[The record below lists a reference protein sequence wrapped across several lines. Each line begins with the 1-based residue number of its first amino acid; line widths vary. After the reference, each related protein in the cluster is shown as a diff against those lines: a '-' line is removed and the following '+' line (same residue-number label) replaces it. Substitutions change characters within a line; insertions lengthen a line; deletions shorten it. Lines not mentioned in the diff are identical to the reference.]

1 METRIS
7 FKRLGVGTLFFS
19 PLLLLAGCA
28 NPGPPKPPSLHLPK
42 VATKLTASRVGD
54 RVEVTWTT
62 EPGTTDGGTLH
73 GSITAVLCREMP
85 VAPKGSATMAPEC
98 VTPVHREAVVPGPS
112 RAFEDLPGPLRKGG
126 PALLAYR
133 VELLNDHNRSAGL
146 SAPVYAAAGSAPPAA
161 GAIEVAT
168 RRNGLL
174 VTWQAKAGTGGAP
187 MHLTRTLLA
196 TAEGPVS
203 PAKPKKS
210 QSLQKPK
217 ETVPLL
223 TLVPESTATDPGG
236 TVDRTLH
243 DGDTVSYV
251 GQRVEAVD
259 LAAPAATVLD
269 KKGNPK
275 RIDASTQTL
284 ELRGEP
290 SAAVTVTFHDTI
302 APGAPTGL
310 AGVPGGGIGQPSSI
324 DLSWEP
330 NPEGDILG
338 YNVYRADAGG
348 ADWRKL
354 NAELVDGPAYRDLTA
369 QPGHAYRYRVTAVDQ
384 RHNESAPS
392 GSSQQELKPE

>member
-7 FKRLGVGTLFFS
+7 FQGLAVCALFFS
-19 PLLLLAGCA
+19 QLMFVAGCA

-42 VATKLTASRVGD
+42 LATKLTANRVGN
-54 RVEVTWTT
+54 RVEVQWTT
-62 EPGTTDGGTLH
+62 DPGTTDGGTLH
-73 GSITAVLCREMP
+73 GAITAVLCREMP
-85 VAPKGSATMAPEC
+85 AAAKGAGTIAPVCA
-98 VTPVHREAVVPGPS
+98 TPVHREIVVPGPS
-112 RAFEDLPGPLRKGG
+112 RAVEELPAQLANGSV
-126 PALLAYR
+126 ALLAYR
-133 VELLNDHNRSAGL
+133 VELLNDRHRSAGL
-146 SAPVYAAAGSAPPAA
+146 SAPVYAAAGAAPPAA
-161 GAIEVAT
+161 GAIAVAT

-174 VTWQAKAGTGGAP
+174 VTWQATAGSERAP
-187 MHLTRTLLA
+187 MHLTRTLVA
-196 TAEGPVS
+196 TAAGPVA

-217 ETVPLL
+217 ETASSL
-223 TLVPESTATDPGG
+223 TLVPETTGDDPGG

-251 GQRVEAVD
+251 AQRIESVE
-259 LAAPAATVLD
+259 LAAPATSVLD
-269 KKGNPK
+269 KKGNAK
-275 RIDASTQTL
+275 KIDASTQTL

-290 SAAVTVTFHDTI
+290 SASVTFTFHDTI
-302 APGAPTGL
+302 APDAPTSL
-310 AGVPGGGIGQPSSI
+310 AGVPGGGFGQPASI

-330 NPEGDILG
+330 NAEGDILG

-369 QPGHAYRYRVTAVDQ
+369 QAGHVYRYRVTAVDQ

-392 GSSQQELKPE
+392 GSSQQELKPQ